1 MIEFTPAK
9 LGHFKYLKVPS
20 AQSDEFKAFSVP
32 GYLEGLLGSG
42 LAFTA
47 WSSGV
52 CLGAAGI
59 IKLAGWPQR
68 GECWTLIGDE
78 ARYHMLAII
87 KFVRMVVETAPEK
100 RLDMLVRAGNAKGEK
115 LAKLAGFEYEATLE
129 CYHPL
134 GDDVHMYKRIKR

>member
-9 LGHFKYLKVPS
+9 LGHFQYIKIPS
-20 AQSDEFKAFSVP
+20 AQSDEFKAFSMP

-42 LAFTA
+42 LAFTG
-47 WSSGV
+47 WRSGV

-59 IKLAGWPQR
+59 IKLPGWPHR
-68 GECWTLIGDE
+68 GECWTLISDD
-78 ARYHMLAII
+78 AQPYLLPI
-87 KFVRMVVETAPEK
+87 VRFIRFMVQTVPEK
-100 RLDMLVRAGNAKGEK
+100 RLDMLVRAGNPKGEK